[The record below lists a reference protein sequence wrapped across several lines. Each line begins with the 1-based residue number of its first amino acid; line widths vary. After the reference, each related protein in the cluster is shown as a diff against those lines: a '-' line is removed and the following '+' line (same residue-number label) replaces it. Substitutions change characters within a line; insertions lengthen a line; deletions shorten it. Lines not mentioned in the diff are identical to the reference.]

1 MAHGAS
7 GRGHKRAQGG
17 GSGRGGPGDRARQ
30 GPQSG
35 DFQYVRVSD
44 GIVGTCQQVERRYVR
59 VQSRPEA
66 ASVRPVEVLRQSLLA
81 VARREAADEPY
92 VDTGDFYMS
101 ICQDLRLQGIEDETA
116 VAAREGFALC
126 AMRARV
132 GPPGENAGMDVKT
145 LSDCLLHLNTL
156 YARNPGQPRQLEFT
170 VYRFLMWLGL
180 TVSGASDTYAQLTA
194 SLKAL
199 AAYSPHLAVKHA
211 TDVMSSV
218 VLGDAHRYFALAA
231 SLPAEAQEQRHI
243 HDTLIAPALRTH
255 TYQAVLKAYKFAI
268 PLQEVGQLLGLH
280 GDELSGWLRQK
291 GAVIQAD
298 ALDIDAT
305 KKAEKAAA

>member
-1 MAHGAS
+1 MAAR
-7 GRGHKRAQGG
+7 GRGHQRAQGG
-17 GSGRGGPGDRARQ
+17 GSGR
-30 GPQSG
+30 
-35 DFQYVRVSD
+35 DFQFVRVSD
-44 GIVGTCQQVERRYVR
+44 GIVGTCQEVERRYVR
-59 VQSRPEA
+59 VQSQPEA

-81 VARREAADEPY
+81 VARREAACEPY
-92 VDTGDFYMS
+92 ADTGDFYMS

-116 VAAREGFALC
+116 VAAREAFALC

-156 YARNPGQPRQLEFT
+156 YARNPGQPRQLEFA

-180 TVSGASDTYAQLTA
+180 TASGRSDTYAQLTA

-211 TDVMSSV
+211 SDVMSSV

-231 SLPAEAQEQRHI
+231 SLPAEAEEQRHI
-243 HDTLIAPALRTH
+243 HDTLIAPAMRTKM
-255 TYQAVLKAYKFAI
+255 YQTVLKAYKFAI
-268 PLQEVGQLLGLH
+268 PLQDVGQLLGLH
-280 GDELSGWLRQK
+280 GDELSVWLKQK
-291 GAVIQAD
+291 GAVIEAD
-298 ALDIDAT
+298 AFDVDAT